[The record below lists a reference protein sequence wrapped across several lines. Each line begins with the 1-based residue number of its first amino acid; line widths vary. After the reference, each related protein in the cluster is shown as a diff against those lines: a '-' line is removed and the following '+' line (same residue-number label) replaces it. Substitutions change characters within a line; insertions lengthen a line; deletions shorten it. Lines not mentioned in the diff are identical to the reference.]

1 MFVGDVRNRVRVVL
15 SAGSKAVQGI
25 KDDEADN
32 LRYVDPLIG
41 ARVLRSDNE
50 IVAKQSRVAYT
61 EPRRLVSLKADE
73 AGC

>member
-15 SAGSKAVQGI
+15 NAGSKAVQGI

-50 IVAKQSRVAYT
+50 IVAN
-61 EPRRLVSLKADE
+61 
-73 AGC
+73 